1 MAAFL
6 SKIMIG
12 QTTFLNLIIFLDRI
26 RKRGKEGTHTEV
38 LVLQYRA
45 FKHVL
50 KASDNNF
57 SFLE

>member
-12 QTTFLNLIIFLDRI
+12 IENTFLNLMIFLERI

-45 FKHVL
+45 FML